1 MAEDWAIVLLWLNFG
16 ALLGTLYVLR
26 RILLMEKKILN
37 VESLIM
43 RLEKGI
49 AAKKKK

>member
-1 MAEDWAIVLLWLNFG
+1 MAEEWAIVLLWLNFG

-37 VESLIM
+37 VESVIMRMEKVLIM
-43 RLEKGI
+43 
-49 AAKKKK
+49 KKKR

>member
-37 VESLIM
+37 VESVIM
-43 RLEKGI
+43 RMEKALI
-49 AAKKKK
+49 TRKKK